1 MILGENE
8 RLVGADDQDE
18 VVADRPVV
26 LVEAKGFAEEAFDAV
41 AARGGADGSGDADAQ
56 ARMREIVGAGVGDQ
70 RAAGGFD
77 AIFEDGREIGAGAD
91 AVGFGE

>member
-1 MILGENE
+1 M
-8 RLVGADDQDE
+8 GADDEDQ
-18 VVADRPVV
+18 VIADGPIM
-26 LVEAKGFAEEAFDAV
+26 LMKTEGFAEEAFDAV